1 MLIIR
6 PLHYIIYYDNLLNMN
21 KQGKITPLTIST
33 PPPKKK
39 KTGLLHN
46 VAKAFIITLLENNHI
61 KAQMIKKK
69 LFYFFQLLSKH
80 YHRYINCEM
89 WKQMI
94 TVIKTKQYKTS
105 WTCLQIPLVSNSTLN
120 RLEKQMLVFQ
130 QHIK

>member
-33 PPPKKK
+33 PPPQK
-39 KTGLLHN
+39 KTGLLPN

-69 LFYFFQLLSKH
+69 TFLFFP
-80 YHRYINCEM
+80 I
-89 WKQMI
+89 I
-94 TVIKTKQYKTS
+94 I
-105 WTCLQIPLVSNSTLN
+105 
-120 RLEKQMLVFQ
+120 
-130 QHIK
+130 